1 MSEQT
6 QPIEEV
12 VEETVQETKTVEETP
27 QKDTSYKEVT
37 KDGTIK
43 LDLGKLKDFQNKTQ
57 ETDVKEEVRVQAQET
72 QEPVTEQEEE
82 VVEEVLQEVTDETE
96 QPVAEVTQEV
106 AEEKITPQPEV
117 KLPENIESLVKF
129 MEETGGTIE
138 EYVRLNADY
147 SDVDNNTLLKEYY
160 KSTKSHLD
168 NSEKIG
174 RASCR
179 ERV

>member
-12 VEETVQETKTVEETP
+12 VDEAVQETKTVEETP
-27 QKDTSYKEVT
+27 KEDTSYKEVT

-43 LDLGKLKDFQNKTQ
+43 LDLGKLKEFQNKN
-57 ETDVKEEVRVQAQET
+57 TDTDAKEEVRVQTQET
-72 QEPVTEQEEE
+72 QEPVTEEKEVSEEI
-82 VVEEVLQEVTDETE
+82 LQEVTDEPE
-96 QPVAEVTQEV
+96 QSVAEVTQEV
-106 AEEKITPQPEV
+106 TEEKITPKPEV

-129 MEETGGTIE
+129 MEDTGGTIE

-168 NSEKIG
+168 IA
-174 RASCR
+174 RLIF
-179 ERV
+179 